1 MLTSRR
7 PATPP
12 LAQYTPPFPCYT
24 PSVEEQA
31 AQQRAAE
38 ELRGEVGGRL
48 EVVRG
53 NMERGLLEGVEGE
66 PGAPSALQS
75 CASRV
80 EELGGAV
87 AQLCAH
93 METMRV
99 KEVAA
104 LAEERISEIEG
115 RLVSTQAEQLAA
127 LQHQAQATQH
137 HMVVRLAALEAAVQQ
152 EQQSS
157 LKALQAILHSAN
169 GQ

>member
-1 MLTSRR
+1 MACPHHGRTGAPRTTRR
-7 PATPP
+7 LHP
-12 LAQYTPPFPCYT
+12 LA
-24 PSVEEQA
+24 EQA

-38 ELRGEVGGRL
+38 ELRSEVGGRL
-48 EVVRG
+48 EELRA
-53 NMERGLLEGVEGE
+53 NLERGLVAGVEGQ
-66 PGAPSALQS
+66 PAAPAVLQS

-104 LAEERISEIEG
+104 LAEERIGEVEA
-115 RLVSTQAEQLAA
+115 RLVASQQEQLAA
-127 LQHQAQATQH
+127 LQQQAQATQH

>member
-1 MLTSRR
+1 MLHR
-7 PATPP
+7 
-12 LAQYTPPFPCYT
+12 L
-24 PSVEEQA
+24 VEEQA

-48 EVVRG
+48 EEVRS
-53 NMERGLLEGVEGE
+53 NMERGLIEGVKGH
-66 PGAPSALQS
+66 PGAPSVLQS

-104 LAEERISEIEG
+104 LAEERISEIET

>member
-1 MLTSRR
+1 M
-7 PATPP
+7 AHP
-12 LAQYTPPFPCYT
+12 LA
-24 PSVEEQA
+24 EQA

-38 ELRGEVGGRL
+38 ELRSEVGGRL
-48 EVVRG
+48 EELRA
-53 NMERGLLEGVEGE
+53 NLERGLVAGVEGQ
-66 PGAPSALQS
+66 PAAPAVLQS

-104 LAEERISEIEG
+104 LAEERIAEVEA
-115 RLVSTQAEQLAA
+115 RLVASQQEQLAA
-127 LQHQAQATQH
+127 LQQQAQATQH